1 MPYFLIL
8 QFFCK
13 LRVHYIHY
21 ASIFVLKNVAS
32 SAYFISFWV
41 GLHPSK
47 NNALNYCR
55 LYFPFSG
62 DDCIFPETWH
72 GSWFLQGEMT
82 LVNVSK
88 QDFGYKGFCYAKACD
103 VCEVSSE
110 SSWEGPPKSEGSA
123 NDGKKYVIYNR

>member
-1 MPYFLIL
+1 MLLHKLETQPCFIL
-8 QFFCK
+8 SFF
-13 LRVHYIHY
+13 
-21 ASIFVLKNVAS
+21 
-32 SAYFISFWV
+32 
-41 GLHPSK
+41 
-47 NNALNYCR
+47 
-55 LYFPFSG
+55 FSG

-72 GSWFLQGEMT
+72 GSWFLQGEIT

-110 SSWEGPPKSEGSA
+110 SSWQGPPKSEGSA

>member
-1 MPYFLIL
+1 MF
-8 QFFCK
+8 
-13 LRVHYIHY
+13 
-21 ASIFVLKNVAS
+21 
-32 SAYFISFWV
+32 SF
-41 GLHPSK
+41 
-47 NNALNYCR
+47 CR

-72 GSWFLQGEMT
+72 GSWFLQGEIT